1 MQESQRI
8 AIAFTVN
15 DSYAQHC
22 CVAMASALE
31 NNKSEFLD
39 IYIFTDYFSDRNRQ
53 LFEQTVRR
61 YGDGNRLS
69 FIIVEDSALKKLRL
83 NISYI
88 THHTYYRFL
97 LPELLPELDRIL
109 YLDSDLVVNGPL
121 RPLWETSLDG
131 YYCAGVKDSWIEQIS
146 YKYRLGMSQAELYIN
161 AGVILMNLEQMRK
174 DQAADQLLHR
184 H

>member
-69 FIIVEDSALKKLRL
+69 FIIVEDKIGRASCRE
-83 NISYI
+83 
-88 THHTYYRFL
+88 R
-97 LPELLPELDRIL
+97 
-109 YLDSDLVVNGPL
+109 V
-121 RPLWETSLDG
+121 
-131 YYCAGVKDSWIEQIS
+131 
-146 YKYRLGMSQAELYIN
+146 
-161 AGVILMNLEQMRK
+161 
-174 DQAADQLLHR
+174 
-184 H
+184 

>member
-88 THHTYYRFL
+88 THHTTVASLRV
-97 LPELLPELDRIL
+97 PSPTNCTKNQT
-109 YLDSDLVVNGPL
+109 SLVVL
-121 RPLWETSLDG
+121 ST
-131 YYCAGVKDSWIEQIS
+131 
-146 YKYRLGMSQAELYIN
+146 
-161 AGVILMNLEQMRK
+161 
-174 DQAADQLLHR
+174 
-184 H
+184 